1 MLVLIADLK
10 KIEGEKEFAG
20 QLLKFTEKMVEKSRS
35 RLDPQEFRGQ
45 YILKT
50 YNNSDYKPPKSSL

>member
-1 MLVLIADLK
+1 MLVLLADLK

-20 QLLKFTEKMVEKSRS
+20 HMLKFAQNLVEKSRS
-35 RLDPQEFRGQ
+35 RLDPKEFRGQ

-50 YNNSDYKPPKSSL
+50 YNNSDYKPQKP